1 MLPSYIPAKG
11 PKPDFPS
18 TGPGIDDAY
27 LNFPKAGLYRSVADT
42 LPNVGDVNVMTLNF
56 YPPFTPLGRNAQWQ
70 AVNKALG
77 ANMKINVVAFADYPA
92 KFNTVSASGDLPDM
106 MYLQAV
112 PNLPQFLKA
121 QCADLTPYLS
131 GDNIKAYP
139 NLANIPPTP
148 WMNTVYGGGIFGI
161 PIPRP
166 AVGTMM
172 YVNRNRWDKEVGA
185 AVLPKNG
192 ADFKKMLLQLTHP
205 ERNQWA
211 IASEAGYALGMNWNW
226 WQEMF
231 NGPNTWRLDISGKL
245 IHARETPEYRAAVA
259 YVHDLYGA
267 GVFHPNALT
276 YAAPTAWKSDL
287 IAGKFALNEEPWAS
301 YQEYATTRGP
311 QAVPPVQVTTIPQ
324 FTFDGKGKAPHFL
337 YKEVIGI
344 TVLKKGSPD
353 RIKAMLNILNYMA
366 APFGSNE
373 GLLMDYG
380 VEGPDFAWNGK
391 GNPIPTR
398 AGIADTYVPWK
409 YVSQHPQP
417 LYDPKVPA
425 YAKQA
430 QADQQLAI
438 PQGVQDPTL
447 GYYSA
452 TNGSK
457 GTILTSAFMD
467 AMTSIIVGRSPMT
480 DYDQAVKEWVSK
492 GGDQIR
498 GEYMQAMAAAK

>member
-1 MLPSYIPAKG
+1 G
-11 PKPDFPS
+11 
-18 TGPGIDDAY
+18 
-27 LNFPKAGLYRSVADT
+27 
-42 LPNVGDVNVMTLNF
+42 
-56 YPPFTPLGRNAQWQ
+56 
-70 AVNKALG
+70 
-77 ANMKINVVAFADYPA
+77 
-92 KFNTVSASGDLPDM
+92 
-106 MYLQAV
+106 
-112 PNLPQFLKA
+112 LPQPG
-121 QCADLTPYLS
+121 QH
-131 GDNIKAYP
+131 
-139 NLANIPPTP
+139 PPTP